1 MESNVLQEIISNMQE
16 HQRGFRRDIDKM
28 SNDVTQIKEALIGNP
43 LVKDSGMVFKLAEIE
58 KTIEK
63 QEEEINKLRD
73 DRIRNNVYMKIIIVI
88 GSAILI
94 ALARDFV
101 KNWLN

>member
-1 MESNVLQEIISNMQE
+1 MDNTTIEEIVSNMQE
-16 HQRGFRRDIDKM
+16 HQRGFRKDLEKV

-58 KTIEK
+58 KNLDKQEDEIEK
-63 QEEEINKLRD
+63 LKEE
-73 DRIRNNVYMKIIIVI
+73 RIRNGVYMKIIIII
-88 GSAILI
+88 GTGILI

-101 KNWLN
+101 KNWLG